1 VSSSIRP
8 PYSVT
13 LSTLTCCPAS
23 TYVPRLSIFFS
34 GGTSSFVRSSLHD
47 MLCCYVLMRYI

>member
-13 LSTLTCCPAS
+13 LSTPTCGPAS
-23 TYVPRLSIFFS
+23 TYVPRLSIFFVVEVHLLLLVLVC
-34 GGTSSFVRSSLHD
+34 TT
-47 MLCCYVLMRYI
+47 CCVVMC